1 MTCQCGP
8 LVAGK
13 TRQLNRNNK
22 VPPGLDLLPITL
34 SHPELHTDVIHDLE
48 GFSPPRI
55 EILNVTSYHV
65 LDRVG
70 PVQTQ
75 AGNL

>member
-22 VPPGLDLLPITL
+22 VAAGVPAITV
-34 SHPELHTDVIHDLE
+34 SHPELHTDVIQDLE
-48 GFSPPRI
+48 GFSPPKKRSTL
-55 EILNVTSYHV
+55 ENGMAWDPGWPILRKV
-65 LDRVG
+65 
-70 PVQTQ
+70 
-75 AGNL
+75 